1 MQVHVKGTTKS
12 ASAVLGAL
20 AVKLESTVLGPAIA
34 EFMTPV
40 VQQSTEARFTGEGDQ
55 AVGKWEPLA
64 KSTIDQRLKMG
75 FGRGPI
81 NVRTG
86 EMKDSVTDA
95 AFFGISRVSQ
105 GFVQLRYPEVPPGG
119 ELLTKVK
126 TAQGGKTKDGMV
138 TPPRPILSF
147 TQGDLEQLL
156 LRTAGWLTQDL
167 L

>member
-1 MQVHVKGTTKS
+1 MQIQVKGTTKN
-12 ASAVLGAL
+12 AQAVLGGLAL
-20 AVKLESTVLGPAIA
+20 KLESTILGGAIA
-34 EFMTPV
+34 QFMTPV
-40 VQQSTEARFTGEGDQ
+40 VQQSTEARFSSEGDQ

-64 KSTIDQRLKMG
+64 KSTIDQRLEMG

-86 EMKDSVTDA
+86 EMKESVTDA
-95 AFFGISRVSQ
+95 AFFGISRVSE
-105 GFVQLRYPEVPPGG
+105 GFLQLRYPEVPPGG
-119 ELLTKVK
+119 ELLTKIE
-126 TAQGGKTKDGMV
+126 TAQGGKTKDGRV